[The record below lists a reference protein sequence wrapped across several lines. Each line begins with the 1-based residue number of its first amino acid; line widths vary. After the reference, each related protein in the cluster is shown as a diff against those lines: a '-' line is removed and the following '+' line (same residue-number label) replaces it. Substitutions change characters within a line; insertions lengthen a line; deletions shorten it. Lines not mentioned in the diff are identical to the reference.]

1 VAWAEV
7 GESQLI
13 GPEIVVETTKVISQI
28 KERLKAARDRQKSY
42 ADVRRRPLEF
52 AVGDFVL
59 LKVSPWK
66 GVVRFVKRGK
76 LGPRYIGPF
85 EILERI
91 GPVAYRLKLPQE
103 LGGVHDVFHVSNLRK
118 CLVDPSHHVPMD
130 EIQVDQKLNFV
141 EKPLE
146 ILDRVTKKL
155 KTKWYPIVKVRW
167 QSKRGP
173 EFTWEREDQMRA
185 KYPFLFE
192 EASTS

>member
-1 VAWAEV
+1 MAWAEV

-28 KERLKAARDRQKSY
+28 KERLKVARDRQKSY

-76 LGPRYIGPF
+76 LGPRYIGPY
-85 EILERI
+85 EILERN
-91 GPVAYRLKLPQE
+91 GSVAYRLKLPQE
-103 LGGVHDVFHVSNLRK
+103 LSGVHDVFHVSNLRK

-141 EKPLE
+141 KKPLE
-146 ILDRVTKKL
+146 ILDREVKKL
-155 KTKWYPIVKVRW
+155 KAKWYPIVKVRW